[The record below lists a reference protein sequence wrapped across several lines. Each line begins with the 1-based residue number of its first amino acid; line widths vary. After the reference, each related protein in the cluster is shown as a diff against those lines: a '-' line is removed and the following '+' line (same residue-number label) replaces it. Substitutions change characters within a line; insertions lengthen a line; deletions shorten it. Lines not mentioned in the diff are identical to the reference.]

1 MLTNKEVQELR
12 KAERKKLRDKSFK
25 LKEYKK
31 VWKHTNAASFVDID
45 DVDYLLNNNMDVTGL
60 RAYKGYYKNEK

>member
-1 MLTNKEVQELR
+1 MLTNKQAQQLR
-12 KAERKKLRDKSFK
+12 EIERKKLKDR
-25 LKEYKK
+25 EYKMK
-31 VWKHTNAASFVDID
+31 QNKKIWKKTNAASLIKID